1 MATCESSGLPASLKT
16 DMVPYDGYSSM
27 KALLLSMLFPMPEPL
42 PATGSLAYDYDA
54 SMFSARDCEMGSFR
68 NSKMHSRGLYLLPKT
83 LAEMLNQ
90 SISSLV

>member
-1 MATCESSGLPASLKT
+1 
-16 DMVPYDGYSSM
+16 MVPKDGYSSM

-42 PATGSLAYDYDA
+42 SATGLLTYDYDA
-54 SMFSARDCEMGSFR
+54 SMFRARDCEMGSLR

-83 LAEMLNQ
+83 FADMLNQ